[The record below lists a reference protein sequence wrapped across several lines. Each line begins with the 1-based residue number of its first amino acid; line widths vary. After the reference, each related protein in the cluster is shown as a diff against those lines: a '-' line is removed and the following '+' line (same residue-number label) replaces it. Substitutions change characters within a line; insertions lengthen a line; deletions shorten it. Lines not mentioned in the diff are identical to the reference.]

1 MHNHNHESSFPSM
14 IQDSMNIT
22 FDNDVLR
29 DIVRKKMGG
38 RLDFQG
44 VSIVWVYFLCIF
56 KHLCIYSF

>member
-44 VSIVWVYFLCIF
+44 VSIVCVYFLCIF